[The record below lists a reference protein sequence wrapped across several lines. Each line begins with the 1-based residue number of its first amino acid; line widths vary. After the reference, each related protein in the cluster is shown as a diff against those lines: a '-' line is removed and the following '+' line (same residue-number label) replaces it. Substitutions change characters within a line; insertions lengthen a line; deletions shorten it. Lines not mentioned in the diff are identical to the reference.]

1 MRRLEKSLTAI
12 GLFAAALGLSRQ
24 SAAQADVNPPMPN
37 VMLLVDSSG
46 SMEYKSSSAQF
57 PSCNPGGATPS
68 ERSRWVELVE
78 VLGGSIQDY
87 RCQAVDRNSQAFK
100 QEYSLS
106 GVPPA
111 DLAYINPYHRPLSG
125 NCTPGPGTLP
135 ANPYEYPSGAIR
147 YHHYGDPLQTCASF
161 QQSSDGLL
169 DAFQSRVRFGLMT
182 FDTDPHPGTGV
193 AGSTANF
200 NSGTR
205 GTWSY
210 FLGSATQGKPAA
222 CATLQNMEVGARNA
236 AAPPWEG
243 RMVAFGPP
251 FATAAQ
257 ISARN
262 QQIQEILLATRP
274 FGATP
279 IAGML
284 DDVRNFLWN
293 DTSVD
298 PLDSSQN
305 FGPYNDPYIKGGCR
319 ENFVILLSDG
329 EPNLDLRP
337 FCEAAGPPAGVCPFE
352 KPEEIAFNMA
362 TASDPTRRTKTFVIG
377 FAVSQVTLQGVTP
390 VDCEKLTESDL
401 TSAAG
406 LCAQNPDER
415 ALQACCNL
423 SRIAFNGG
431 TSRAYF
437 ADDKDELRQA
447 LSAVLSTISAST
459 TSRTLPVFATA
470 PATTGVGNAFA
481 AGYRFYSSFEP
492 QQFTLWSGVVERQ
505 RFTCEKDPVTGELTP
520 QAEDLDVNKGDDFV
534 ANVNSGS
541 GPARRFVSV
550 QGQTLGGKIFSERSI
565 RPKLA
570 GNPDGAG
577 EYVGEQYQNEAGGF
591 VDATPPAAMSLD
603 GTTCAG
609 LTPDQCRNKFL
620 KWNLGLDNGT
630 AYHRCKVPGSIEC
643 SLVGDIYHSTPRVV
657 GQPSEFLRDESY
669 QLFAAKQATR
679 PLVLY
684 TSTNDGF
691 LHAFKVAA
699 ADKNDPLKVDKKE
712 NNELWA
718 FIPPAVLPAIPA
730 QYPGTHQLLLDG
742 VPVVNDVVA
751 TEVNGVMRFERSPGQ
766 AQAGQGTWRTVLIQS
781 FGAAR
786 GGYFALDVTDP
797 VPSADGSKG
806 PKFLWQLTSDTA
818 GNPLFGK
825 TGATPLITTL
835 FVDIGNNDTR
845 EIAVAVLPGGE
856 GGAPSASACDRADP
870 TPDYVDSSFAVR
882 SKINCYQ
889 PSGARSL
896 TIVRLDTGEILRTF
910 RRDAADAP
918 AGLAAS
924 GRVTQSP
931 IDSPITG
938 VPVAFPG
945 STGAIADRIFVGDRD
960 GTLWRV
966 DVASTD
972 PAKWSMRAFFDAFS
986 GLAFDAGQTIQTP
999 PVLSVDTTGNVT
1011 IAFSTGDQEVLTA
1024 PPGMKNF
1031 VFSLTEKLDAA
1042 GSNYESKVNW
1052 YTTFSDGERVA
1063 GPMTLFNGA
1072 LFFSSFK
1079 PVPPNTTAVCSAG
1092 TSRVW
1097 GMDYV
1102 VPKAESDRSLGG
1114 LERMPDGS
1122 NTAQLVQFIDST
1134 SSLLQAGAIIF
1145 GVGVAQLPSCT
1156 DEVNVDD
1163 PYFGPG
1169 MHTSIS
1175 NVRPGKFQLVMHT
1188 GNVGQAVPGG
1198 RSNVLTIDLPAPPS
1212 TARIDSWAAI
1222 VE

>member
-1 MRRLEKSLTAI
+1 MNRSLTTI
-12 GLFAAALGLSRQ
+12 IALAGALAVSRH

-46 SMEYKSSSAQF
+46 SMEYKSSSAKF
-57 PSCNPGGATPS
+57 PSCDPTGTTPS

-78 VLGGSIQDY
+78 VLAGSIQDY
-87 RCQAVDRNSQAFK
+87 RCQAIDRNSAAFK
-100 QEYSLS
+100 NEYSLS
-106 GVPPA
+106 GVSPP

-125 NCTPGPGTLP
+125 DCAPGPGTLP
-135 ANPYEYPSGAIR
+135 ANPYQYPANAIK
-147 YHHYGDPLQTCASF
+147 YHHYNDPLQLCAGF

-169 DAFQSRVRFGLMT
+169 DAFLSRVRFGLMT
-182 FDTDPHPGTGV
+182 FDTEPHPGTGV
-193 AGSTANF
+193 AGATANHA
-200 NSGTR
+200 NGTR

-210 FLGSATQGKPAA
+210 FSGSASEGKPAA
-222 CATLQNMEVGARNA
+222 CSTLQSMEVGARNA

-251 FATAAQ
+251 FATGAQ
-257 ISARN
+257 ISAKN

-284 DDVRNFLWN
+284 DDARSFLWN
-293 DTSVD
+293 DTSLD
-298 PLDSSQN
+298 PLDSTQN
-305 FGPYNDPYIKGGCR
+305 FGPYADPYIKGGCR
-319 ENFVILLSDG
+319 ENFLILLSDG

-337 FCEAAGPPAGVCPFE
+337 FCEGAGPPAGVCPYQ
-352 KPEEIAFNMA
+352 KPEEIAFSMA
-362 TASDPTRRTKTFVIG
+362 TAFDPTRRTKTFVIG
-377 FAVSQVTLQGVTP
+377 FAVSQVTINGVTP
-390 VDCEKLTESDL
+390 IDCEKLTESDL
-401 TSAAG
+401 TSATG

-431 TSRAYF
+431 TTRAYF

-459 TSRTLPVFATA
+459 TSRTLPVFASS
-470 PATTGVGNAFA
+470 PSVSDPFA

-505 RFTCEKDPVTGELTP
+505 RFICQKDPVTGELTP
-520 QAEDLDVNKGDDFV
+520 QAQDLDLNKGDDFV
-534 ANVNSGS
+534 ANVNSGA
-541 GPARRFVSV
+541 GPARWFVSV
-550 QGQTLGGKIFSERSI
+550 EGQSVGGKIFSERSI
-565 RPKLA
+565 RPKLS

-577 EYVGEQYQNEAGGF
+577 EYFGTQYQNSASAF
-591 VDATPPAAMSLD
+591 VDATKPAAMSLD
-603 GTTCAG
+603 TTTCAG

-620 KWNLGLDNGT
+620 KWDLGLDNGT
-630 AYHRCKVPGSIEC
+630 AYHRCKVPGSTEC

-657 GQPSEFLRDESY
+657 GSPAEFLRDESY
-669 QLFAAKQATR
+669 QLFAAMQSKR

-691 LHAFKVAA
+691 LHAFKVAPG
-699 ADKNDPLKVDKKE
+699 DPSDPVKVDKKE

-742 VPVVNDVVA
+742 VPVINDVVA
-751 TEVNGVMRFERSPGQ
+751 TEVNGVIGFERSPTQ
-766 AQAGQGTWRTVLIQS
+766 AQQGQGTWRTVLVQS
-781 FGAAR
+781 FGGAR
-786 GGYFALDVTDP
+786 GGYFALDVTEP

-806 PKFLWQLTSDTA
+806 PKFLWQLTSDSA

-835 FVDIGNNDTR
+835 FVDLGNNDQR
-845 EIAVAVLPGGE
+845 EIAVAVLPGGD
-856 GGAPSASACDRADP
+856 GGAPSGTACDRRDP
-870 TPDYVDSSFAVR
+870 TPDFIDGSFPVR
-882 SKINCYQ
+882 SKVNCY
-889 PSGARSL
+889 PATGARSL
-896 TIVRLDTGEILRTF
+896 TIVRLDNGEILRTF
-910 RRDAADAP
+910 RRDLDDAP
-918 AGLAAS
+918 TGLAAA
-924 GRVTQSP
+924 GRVTQAP

-945 STGAIADRIFVGDRD
+945 TTGAIADRIFVGDRD
-960 GTLWRV
+960 GTLWRI

-972 PAKWSMRAFFDAFS
+972 PAKWTMRAFFDAFS

-999 PVLSVDTTGNVT
+999 PVLSVDAVGNVT
-1011 IAFSTGDQEVLTA
+1011 IAFSTGDQDVLTA
-1024 PPGMKNF
+1024 PPDLKNF
-1031 VFSLTEKLDAA
+1031 VFSLTERLDTA
-1042 GSNYESKVNW
+1042 GTNYASKVNW
-1052 YTTFSDGERVA
+1052 FSTFTHGERVA

-1079 PVPPNTTAVCSAG
+1079 PVPPNSTTVCSAG
-1092 TSRVW
+1092 SSRVW

-1102 VPKAESDRSLGG
+1102 VPKSESDRSLGG
-1114 LERMPDGS
+1114 MERLPDGT
-1122 NTAQLVQFIDST
+1122 NTAKLVQFIDST
-1134 SSLLQAGAIIF
+1134 SSLLQDGAIIF

-1156 DEVNVDD
+1156 DEVSVAD
-1163 PYFGPG
+1163 PYFGAG
-1169 MHTSIS
+1169 QHTSIS
-1175 NVRPGKFQLVMHT
+1175 NVQPGKFQLVMHT